1 MAGVRLER
9 LRKEFGHGVV
19 AVSDIDLEIGHGE
32 FVTLVGPSGCGKTTT
47 LRMIAGLEEPTS
59 GRVRFDEEDIT
70 RLEPRDRNI
79 AMVFQSYAL
88 YPHMTVRSNIEYGL
102 KKRRVPAAE
111 RAVKVRNIS
120 AMLRIEELLDRKPR
134 ELSGGQRQRVALGR
148 ALIRNPKVF
157 LLDEPL
163 SNLDAKLRVQM
174 RAELIALHQSIATT
188 MIYVTH
194 DQLEAMTM
202 SDRIV
207 VMHRGHIQQ
216 IGTPEEIYTRPA
228 NLFVAE
234 FIGTPSMNIVPGTVA
249 RAGDRLRF
257 HSSALSVDLV
267 SEPIE
272 GLKSD
277 KVRLGFRPED
287 VDLVS
292 AGDRD
297 ATVARVAVSELA
309 GAERYLFLT
318 LTDATVIA
326 RVPASTRV
334 EAGDAVAFRI
344 NPAKLHLFDD
354 ETERSIALP

>member
-1 MAGVRLER
+1 MARVRLDR

-19 AVSDIDLEIGHGE
+19 AVDDIDLEIAHGE

-59 GRVRFDEEDIT
+59 GRVLFDADDIT

-88 YPHMTVRSNIEYGL
+88 YPHMTVRGNIEYGL

-111 RAVKVRNIS
+111 RAKKVREIS
-120 AMLRIEELLDRKPR
+120 GMLRIEDLLDRKPR

-174 RAELIALHQSIATT
+174 RAELIALHQSLATT

-207 VMHRGHIQQ
+207 VMHGGLIQQ
-216 IGTPEEIYTRPA
+216 IGTPEVIYTRPA

-234 FIGTPSMNIVPGTVA
+234 FIGTPAMNIVPGTV
-249 RAGDRLRF
+249 RTVAGRFRFESDALR
-257 HSSALSVDLV
+257 VDLGA
-267 SEPIE
+267 EPID
-272 GLKSD
+272 GLKGD

-287 VDLVS
+287 LDLVS
-292 AGDRD
+292 PDDPD
-297 ATVARVAVSELA
+297 ATVARVSVSELA
-309 GAERYLFLT
+309 GAERYLFLA
-318 LTDATVIA
+318 LVGATVIA
-326 RVPASTRV
+326 RVPASTRA
-334 EAGDAVAFRI
+334 EPGDTVAFRI
-344 NPAKLHLFDD
+344 DPAKLHLFD
-354 ETERSIALP
+354 EQTERSIRP